1 LKAGFVIDG
10 TPGFKLEPYDVVHVR
25 RSPGFHT
32 PRHITVSGEVL
43 YEGTHTL
50 PNKNM
55 RLTDAI
61 KMAGG
66 VNPDAYIKGARLD
79 RRINDDERAR
89 RRFLLNQLKTQ
100 VEGNDTVYLNQLDL
114 DNTYTVGIYL
124 DKALANPGGEYDII
138 LREGDRIIVPEY
150 NNTVKISGNVMYP
163 NTVTYNKG
171 KGYKWY
177 IDQAGGFGNHAK
189 KRKTWVIY
197 PNGTMA
203 RVGHG
208 TKIEPGCEIVVPT
221 KPKSDPELASRWV
234 SIAQGV
240 FSMAAMVVILIK
252 QF

>member
-1 LKAGFVIDG
+1 
-10 TPGFKLEPYDVVHVR
+10 
-25 RSPGFHT
+25 
-32 PRHITVSGEVL
+32 
-43 YEGTHTL
+43 
-50 PNKNM
+50 
-55 RLTDAI
+55 
-61 KMAGG
+61 MAGG

-114 DNTYTVGIYL
+114 DNTYTVGICL

-240 FSMAAMVVILIK
+240 FSMAAMVVILVK